1 MSEPA
6 KGWRVAVCV
15 PEPSPI
21 RWELPPARLH
31 ERSDIQGGIRTMHE
45 LAVAAAASGR
55 SVEMRGPISRP
66 VLDTLA
72 TAAGVGP
79 SLPTRE
85 RGLSERDIVVNVE
98 GQDDP
103 LRYARW
109 LLSPARLVLALL
121 APPGLFGWP
130 FASPWCVEAPTTIAL
145 ESVARPEH
153 FRAMAAL
160 DIDVWT
166 HMVHAHELACG
177 EGARCTLIGSGDPI
191 PPAPPEARKNVPVVY
206 LEANRWR
213 PLAEE
218 VARKMRTPV
227 QMIPQGDHATVMAAL
242 AKSRV
247 LIWPARVEGHGRLLW
262 EARARGTVVVGLASN
277 VYATG
282 LDEASG
288 AVAVED
294 LEQMPAAVE
303 SLLEDPRRLEA
314 LSQAG
319 WRSAREQVD
328 WTRYVERVDAAITAI
343 EARPRDPAAS
353 ARSTFGELLGTMLD
367 ERLRAIDRVAELEA
381 QLGTATA
388 RVKHLD
394 RELESTCEALGEI
407 RAQLDRAGAQASSAT
422 AALAIA
428 RAAPARHI
436 SSIALL
442 NELARRTTR
451 RLGVG

>member
-1 MSEPA
+1 MSERA
-6 KGWRVAVCV
+6 NGCRVVVCV
-15 PEPSPI
+15 PEAGPI
-21 RWELPPARLH
+21 RWELPPAELH
-31 ERSDIQGGIRTMHE
+31 GRSDIQGGIRTMHE

-72 TAAGVGP
+72 AAAGVRP

-85 RGLSERDIVVNVE
+85 RGPSKRDIVINVE

-109 LLSPARLVLALL
+109 VLSPARLVLALL

-130 FASPWCVEAPTTIAL
+130 FASPWRVEAPTTIAL

-160 DIDVWT
+160 NIDVWT
-166 HMVHAHELACG
+166 HMSRAHEIACA
-177 EGARCTLIGSGDPI
+177 EGVRCSFIGSGDPV
-191 PPAPPEARKNVPVVY
+191 PPAPPVARPDGPVVY

-213 PLAEE
+213 ALAEE
-218 VARKMRTPV
+218 VAGKMRTPV
-227 QMIPQGDHATVMAAL
+227 QMIPHGDHATVMDAL
-242 AKSRV
+242 ARARV
-247 LIWPARVEGHGRLLW
+247 LLWPARVEGHGRLLG

-288 AVAVED
+288 AVAAVD
-294 LEQMPAAVE
+294 LEHMPEEVE

-319 WRSAREQVD
+319 WRTAREQVD
-328 WTRYVERVDAAITAI
+328 WTRYVERVDAAITAV
-343 EARPRDPAAS
+343 EERPQDAAAS

-367 ERLRAIDRVAELEA
+367 ERLGAIERVAELDA
-381 QLGTATA
+381 QLATATE

-394 RELESTCEALGEI
+394 RELESTCEALREI
-407 RAQLDRAGAQASSAT
+407 RVQLDRAGAQASAAT
-422 AALAIA
+422 AALAVA
-428 RAAPARHI
+428 RAAPARHV
-436 SSIALL
+436 SSIELM

-451 RLGVG
+451 RLGVR

>member
-1 MSEPA
+1 
-6 KGWRVAVCV
+6 
-15 PEPSPI
+15 
-21 RWELPPARLH
+21 
-31 ERSDIQGGIRTMHE
+31 MHE

-72 TAAGVGP
+72 AAVGVRP
-79 SLPTRE
+79 SLPTCE
-85 RGLSERDIVVNVE
+85 RGPSKRDIVINVE

-109 LLSPARLVLALL
+109 LLSPARLVIALL

-130 FASPWCVEAPTTIAL
+130 FVSPWRVEDPTTIAL
-145 ESVARPEH
+145 ERVARPEH

-166 HMVHAHELACG
+166 HMARAHELACA
-177 EGARCTLIGSGDPI
+177 EGVRCSFIGSGDPV
-191 PPAPPEARKNVPVVY
+191 PPAIPAAKQGGPVVY

-213 PLAEE
+213 PLAED
-218 VARKMRTPV
+218 VARRMRTPA
-227 QMIPQGDHATVMAAL
+227 QMIPRGDHTTVMDAL
-242 AKSRV
+242 ARARV
-247 LIWPARVEGHGRLLW
+247 LLWPSRVEGHGRLLW

-288 AVAVED
+288 ALGVED
-294 LEQMPAAVE
+294 LEHMPEAVE

-319 WRSAREQVD
+319 WRSARDQVD
-328 WTRYVERVDAAITAI
+328 WTRYVERVDAAITAV
-343 EARPRDPAAS
+343 EERPQDAAAS

-367 ERLRAIDRVAELEA
+367 ERLRAIDRVAELDA
-381 QLGTATA
+381 QLTAATA

-394 RELESTCEALGEI
+394 RELESTCEVLGEI
-407 RAQLDRAGAQASSAT
+407 RAQLDRAGRQASAAT
-422 AALAIA
+422 AALGVA
-428 RAAPARHI
+428 RAAPARHL
-436 SSIALL
+436 SSAALL
-442 NELARRTTR
+442 SELARRTTR
-451 RLGVG
+451 RLGVR